1 MKIKVLIIYCIVLI
15 EISLYLFCMF
25 YISIFKFSTYKY
37 VQKVLKNCKFLK
49 SQFKK
54 KKYSKA
60 SSCSILTIFFFF
72 IIKADLIVVLSYNFI
87 IILRLQEINTK
98 LNFECQKH
106 NTVVVLLNTNDFRFV
121 FKS

>member
-1 MKIKVLIIYCIVLI
+1 M
-15 EISLYLFCMF
+15 
-25 YISIFKFSTYKY
+25 
-37 VQKVLKNCKFLK
+37 QKVLKNCKFLK

-54 KKYSKA
+54 K
-60 SSCSILTIFFFF
+60 IFKSQFLFDFDNYYFF

-98 LNFECQKH
+98 LNFERQKH